1 MWLLLRNSTV
11 CIFVPKFTSSCF
23 NYVIDDPAFT
33 QYYTFSIPYVWLKF
47 PVERFDFL
55 VVFSLDPNKIAV
67 NYSCCNFSKLP
78 TDVSYIWCSHTQFW
92 GTQHL
97 SKSLDFL
104 SQGSV
109 LLLLD
114 TMWVFGQKLKS
125 ICRISFSHIRAVS
138 LLLVTAMLQS
148 NNWLSFY
155 MMGHWLWPSCFEPL
169 FCFVSYSVKNYISH
183 CLLSQFVSTLS
194 ISCVFFRPKFC
205 RRVLG
210 YCCVHFGLVSFRWSE
225 N

>member
-1 MWLLLRNSTV
+1 MTTR
-11 CIFVPKFTSSCF
+11 PGTSLCF
-23 NYVIDDPAFT
+23 KYVIDDPVFI
-33 QYYTFSIPYVWLKF
+33 QYYIFHTLCMTQVSCWEIWL
-47 PVERFDFL
+47 PRCVFL
-55 VVFSLDPNKIAV
+55 RSKLDCSQLFSLQI
-67 NYSCCNFSKLP
+67 SKLP
-78 TDVSYIWCSHTQFW
+78 TDVSYIWCSHTQFY

-104 SQGSV
+104 SQGTV

-114 TMWVFGQKLKS
+114 RMWVFGQKLKS

-138 LLLVTAMLQS
+138 LLLVTTMFQS

-183 CLLSQFVSTLS
+183 CLLTQFVSTLS
-194 ISCVFFRPKFC
+194 ISCVFFSRNF
-205 RRVLG
+205 VG
-210 YCCVHFGLVSFRWSE
+210 EF
-225 N
+225 